1 MPMRYAVTK
10 ITPEVGSLP
19 KVLAGIE
26 AAITGKGFAGKL
38 LGCFTAE
45 ISALNQIL
53 ILQAY
58 DDDRALAE
66 DRSRELVGG
75 GLFGAAEHLREFET
89 TTYAP
94 FDFVAPIAPGK
105 HGPVYEIRVYGVKAT
120 GLKPTMDLWRA
131 AVPER
136 AKVSPLLGAMYA
148 IDGVL
153 PRFLHIWPFTSL
165 DERMAKR
172 AEAVELGIWPPK
184 GGPAHLTSLSS
195 AIYLPTSFSPL
206 S

>member
-1 MPMRYAVTK
+1 MRYAVTR
-10 ITPEVGSLP
+10 IRPEVGGLP

-26 AAITGKGFAGKL
+26 AAVTGNGFAGKL

-45 ISALNQIL
+45 IGALNQVL
-53 ILQAY
+53 ILQGY
-58 DDDRALAE
+58 EDDRALAE
-66 DRSRELVGG
+66 DRARQVVEGS
-75 GLFGAAEHLREFET
+75 LFGAAEHFLEVET

-94 FDFVAPIAPGK
+94 FDFVAPLVPGK
-105 HGPVYEIRVYGVKAT
+105 HGPVYEIRIYGVKAG

-148 IDGVL
+148 LDGAL
-153 PRFLHIWPFTSL
+153 PRFLHIWPFASL
-165 DERMAKR
+165 DDRMAKR
-172 AEAVELGIWPPK
+172 AEAVERGIWPPK

-195 AIYLPTSFSPL
+195 AIYLPTAFSPL

>member
-1 MPMRYAVTK
+1 MPMRYAVTR
-10 ITPEVGSLP
+10 ITPEVGGLP

-26 AAITGKGFAGKL
+26 GAVTGQGFSGKF

-45 ISALNQIL
+45 IGALNQIL

-58 DDDRALAE
+58 EDDRALAE
-66 DRSRELVGG
+66 DRSRALVDG
-75 GLFGAAEHLREFET
+75 GLFGAAEHFGEVET
-89 TTYAP
+89 TTYVP

-105 HGPVYEIRVYGVKAT
+105 YGPVYEIRVYGVKAT

-131 AVPER
+131 SVPKR

-148 IDGVL
+148 IDGAL

-165 DERMAKR
+165 GERMAKR

-195 AIYLPTSFSPL
+195 AIYLPTPFSPL

>member
-1 MPMRYAVTK
+1 MRYAVTR
-10 ITPEVGSLP
+10 ITPEVGGLP

-26 AAITGKGFAGKL
+26 ASFTGKSLSGRL

-45 ISALNQIL
+45 IGVLNQIL
-53 ILQAY
+53 ILQSY
-58 DDDRALAE
+58 DEDAALAE
-66 DRSRELVGG
+66 DRSRALVDGS
-75 GLFGAAEHLREFET
+75 LFGAAEHFREFET
-89 TTYAP
+89 TTYMP
-94 FDFVAPIAPGK
+94 FDFVPPIEPGK
-105 HGPVYEIRVYGVKAT
+105 HGPVYEIRVYGVKAS
-120 GLKPTMDLWRA
+120 GLKPTMDLWRD

-148 IDGVL
+148 IDGSL
-153 PRFLHIWPFTSL
+153 PRFLHIWPFASL

-172 AEAVELGIWPPK
+172 AESVERGIWPPK

-195 AIYLPTSFSPL
+195 AIYLPTAFSPL

>member
-1 MPMRYAVTK
+1 MRYAVTR
-10 ITPEVGSLP
+10 ITPEVGGLA
-19 KVLAGIE
+19 KVLSGVETAV
-26 AAITGKGFAGKL
+26 TGTGFSGKL

-45 ISALNQIL
+45 IGALNQIL

-66 DRSRELVGG
+66 DRSRQLVEGS
-75 GLFGAAEHLREFET
+75 LFGAVEHFRELDT
-89 TTYAP
+89 ATYVP
-94 FDFVAPIAPGK
+94 FDFVAPIAPGG
-105 HGPVYEIRVYGVKAT
+105 HGPVYEIRIYGVKAA
-120 GLKPTMDLWRA
+120 GLKPTMDLWRV

-136 AKVSPLLGAMYA
+136 ARVSPLLGAMYA
-148 IDGVL
+148 LDGAL
-153 PRFLHIWPFTSL
+153 PRFLHIWPFASL

-172 AEAVELGIWPPK
+172 AQSVELGIWPPK

-195 AIYLPTSFSPL
+195 AIYLPTAFSPM